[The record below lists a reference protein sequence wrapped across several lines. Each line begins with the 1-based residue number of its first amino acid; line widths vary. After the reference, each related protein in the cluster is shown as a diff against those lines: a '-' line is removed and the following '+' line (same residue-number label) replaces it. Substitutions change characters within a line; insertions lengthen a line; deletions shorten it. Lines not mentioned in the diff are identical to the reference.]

1 MADISLI
8 DPYSAQQ
15 ESIARQRR
23 MAQALQQ
30 QAQAPMETPQ
40 TPGVLI
46 SPYAGLA
53 KVLQGIYGGYQ
64 EAEADKEYK
73 NLVNEART
81 NQAEDFAK
89 VIGALKAPGQ
99 EAIAGQEASDFVP
112 ASYTP
117 ERVSTANYARTV
129 IPEEFTPAIR
139 SKPAIAPQDAREAG
153 YIGPDLIASLK
164 DPAMRQFAMAQA
176 MAKLE
181 PKAPISVAPGST
193 LLDPRTLKPV
203 FTANAA
209 PQRPV
214 ALSPGQELRGP
225 TGNLLA
231 TAAAKTETATPSKLA
246 QLQAEYDA
254 IAAKDK
260 NDPRLS
266 VWKNAIAKEAEDQN
280 LAFNREKFEWEKGN
294 QGLKLEKITND
305 LGEEMLMAV
314 NSAGIARPVRTGT
327 GEIVKSA
334 PPIKMI
340 RVETEAAD
348 GSIKM
353 VLMSEKDQ
361 RLKDGIALRGPE
373 YVSITTVNAEGMP
386 EIRQVKK
393 DDEILKTGY
402 VKPLEGFL
410 GQLQAAGVPMDKIRS
425 DPKIRDLVDRYFVKT
440 AGGVAPEDV
449 FGSELR
455 KAEVVARL
463 GELGIA
469 IPANI
474 KGLSLSVTP
483 GPLGGAQSASAAPAS
498 AALPLPADKDKK
510 KLVNGQTYQ
519 TNNGLAKW
527 NAALGQFVPVP

>member
-1 MADISLI
+1 
-8 DPYSAQQ
+8 
-15 ESIARQRR
+15 
-23 MAQALQQ
+23 
-30 QAQAPMETPQ
+30 
-40 TPGVLI
+40 
-46 SPYAGLA
+46 
-53 KVLQGIYGGYQ
+53 
-64 EAEADKEYK
+64 
-73 NLVNEART
+73 
-81 NQAEDFAK
+81 
-89 VIGALKAPGQ
+89 
-99 EAIAGQEASDFVP
+99 
-112 ASYTP
+112 
-117 ERVSTANYARTV
+117 
-129 IPEEFTPAIR
+129 
-139 SKPAIAPQDAREAG
+139 
-153 YIGPDLIASLK
+153 
-164 DPAMRQFAMAQA
+164 
-176 MAKLE
+176 
-181 PKAPISVAPGST
+181 
-193 LLDPRTLKPV
+193 V
-203 FTANAA
+203 FTAPAA
-209 PQRPV
+209 AQRPV
-214 ALSPGQELRGP
+214 ALSEGQNLYDSNGKLLV
-225 TGNLLA
+225 TG
-231 TAAAKTETATPSKLA
+231 TPKTTSATPSKLA

-260 NDPRLS
+260 NDSRLPI
-266 VWKNAIAKEAEDQN
+266 WKNAIAKESEDLN